1 MSGYTIGDRVE
12 VQWQGELFAATVI
25 RIHEAEGACDAAY
38 EIDGSVGMFLNAEE
52 HGLKVLPDRPEK
64 AEAEIAG
71 ARGNSVDHHCN
82 GGNEAIISEVVSKR
96 PPRLDKSDT
105 EEVGSAPEAGGLAA
119 HEQTDRGSIRKMCST
134 VGCSSFAQ
142 KNRLC
147 KKHGDKCNT
156 SGCTANVVARG
167 VCTKHGANGL
177 CSAQGCTTNV
187 RARGLCHKHGAN
199 GLCAAKGCTAN
210 AYVRGVCQTHSAN
223 VSALL

>member
-38 EIDGSVGMFLNAEE
+38 EIDGSVGVFLNAEE
-52 HGLKVLPDRPEK
+52 HGLKVLPDRPEE

-71 ARGNSVDHHCN
+71 ARGNSVDHHGN

-105 EEVGSAPEAGGLAA
+105 EEGGSAPVAGGMAA
-119 HEQTDRGSIRKMCST
+119 HKRKNRGKKMCST

-142 KNRLC
+142 TNGLC
-147 KKHGDKCNT
+147 KKHGDKCTT
-156 SGCTANVVARG
+156 SGCTNNVVARG

-177 CSAQGCTTNV
+177 CSVQGCTSNA
-187 RARGLCHKHGAN
+187 RARGVCHIH
-199 GLCAAKGCTAN
+199 
-210 AYVRGVCQTHSAN
+210 
-223 VSALL
+223 